1 MIHVITDVP
10 RPSSWIGEDR
20 QGPTLAIDYFVVDE
34 EPTRGSSL
42 TQPNWDGS
50 THHLAVRMK
59 DVLAPLWTAGPFVS
73 GVAVPAS
80 SVDDL
85 FLPAGSKVGSQY
97 ARLVVNATV
106 DEGGTVYFVVC
117 AVLSLIHI

>member
-1 MIHVITDVP
+1 
-10 RPSSWIGEDR
+10 
-20 QGPTLAIDYFVVDE
+20 
-34 EPTRGSSL
+34 
-42 TQPNWDGS
+42 
-50 THHLAVRMK
+50 MK

-117 AVLSLIHI
+117 AVPATGGDDDFEDDIIAPRRPSNYSIERK